1 MTDLAMRVLI
11 VDDEAIA
18 RRRAADLLR
27 EAGPAAVV
35 GECRD
40 GREAV
45 AAIRALKP
53 DVVLLDVSMPEMDGF
68 EVIREVGPHEMPPV
82 VFVTASDHHAVAAFE
97 LHAVDYLVKPYDG
110 ARLREAL
117 RRVRARAAAE
127 RAEALAERLSAIV
140 AASGE
145 RARPAA
151 KERLLVKVGEEMRVL
166 RCDEIL
172 WIESDGHY
180 LRIQTAQER
189 LLSRGGLAALQAQL
203 DPERFVRIHRSTIVN
218 FQHVL
223 HLRPWFGG
231 DYHVRMTD
239 GTDLKLSR
247 SYRQEVVQRFA
258 GL

>member
-1 MTDLAMRVLI
+1 MTGAAMRVLI

-18 RRRAADLLR
+18 RRRAVDLLR
-27 EAGPAAVV
+27 EAGPATVV

-40 GREAV
+40 GCEAV

-110 ARLREAL
+110 PRLAEAL

-140 AASGE
+140 ASGE
-145 RARPAA
+145 RERLAA
-151 KERLLVKVGEEMRVL
+151 KERLLVKVGDEMRVL

-180 LRIQTAQER
+180 LRIQTTQER
-189 LLSRGGLAALQAQL
+189 LLSRGGLAALQSQL
-203 DPERFVRIHRSTIVN
+203 DPERFVRIHRSTVVN

-231 DYHVRMTD
+231 DYQVRMTD

-258 GL
+258 GA